1 MLVCL
6 CHCVTERELT
16 QAVDL
21 GLSTL
26 EELRRDLGI
35 GAGCGTCVEFA
46 GKALAAHLT
55 RHVPGAEVSSCPQL
69 LVT

>member
-35 GAGCGTCVEFA
+35 GAGCGTCVEV
-46 GKALAAHLT
+46 ALAVTVTLVVWPTPMIQTAH
-55 RHVPGAEVSSCPQL
+55 VA
-69 LVT
+69 